1 MGEELRIVGKSV
13 PRLDGYEKAT
23 GAAKFTGDMW
33 LYRMLHGKVLR
44 SPYAHARIVSIDT
57 SRAEKLE
64 GVKAILTHKDVP
76 RALIGESGIED
87 AYILPD
93 KVRFVGDEVL
103 AVAAESEEIAEQAL
117 ELIDVKYEELPIVLT
132 PEEALRPGAP
142 LIPPPEVSTTNL
154 SEVDSRTLVLERGDV
169 EKGFGEADLIVE
181 DNYHTSFVQHLPI
194 EPRAC
199 LAKWDNEK
207 LTVWVSTQQPFPYR
221 QTIASVLGIPQTR
234 VKLISPYL
242 GGSFGSKYEGR
253 YAILAAIMAEKT
265 GRPVMFRFTREED
278 MLSKMRQAVDIQI
291 RLGVKKDGTFSAIL
305 GKLITASGGYIWS
318 HNTAAAA
325 PILGLFRSPHA
336 KYEALGVYT
345 NHPYTGEMRGVTTA
359 IITFGLAQSIDRIAE
374 ELGLDPVEFI
384 KRTHIQA
391 GDECKVSHRQR
402 DGVVLSSCG
411 LDECLERGA
420 EAIGWRAKWK
430 GYRTP
435 VEVRGHKR
443 VGIGMAA
450 MTQGSSIPT
459 AASGS
464 VVKINS
470 DGTVDLL
477 MPVVEMGTGTK
488 TTQVQVLAE
497 ALGIPIEIV
506 HVINADTEVTP
517 LCPYGQIASTSAHTE
532 ALATKLAGEDARQ
545 QLLEQAAI
553 ELHVKPEA
561 LEIEDGVIYV
571 KDNPDTATSIREI
584 AAMTGAGT
592 TPVVGRGVVT
602 CPNWPAKARSYGAV
616 FAEVEVDTETGEVA
630 VLKYVSAHDVGRA
643 INPAIVQGQIIGGV
657 VMGIGWALSEELHFD
672 NQGRP
677 LNFSLTDYKI
687 FTSADCPEIIPIIV
701 ESDDPLGPYGAKGFG
716 EAPLSAVPGCI
727 ANAIY
732 NAIGI
737 RFKELPITPEKVLK
751 ALREGRREYP

>member
-1 MGEELRIVGKSV
+1 MGEELRVVGKNIT
-13 PRLDGYEKAT
+13 RLDAYEKAT

-33 LYRMLHGKVLR
+33 LYGMLYGKILR

-64 GVKAILTHKDVP
+64 GVKAILTHKDIP
-76 RALIGESGIED
+76 RVLIGESGVED
-87 AYILPD
+87 AYVLPH

-117 ELIDVKYEELPIVLT
+117 ELIDVEYEELSIVLAS
-132 PEEALRPGAP
+132 EEALRPGAP
-142 LIPPPEVSTTNL
+142 LIPPPEVSVTNL
-154 SEVDSRTLVLERGDV
+154 LEVDSRTLISERGDV
-169 EKGFGEADLIVE
+169 GKGFSEADLIVE
-181 DNYHTSFVQHLPI
+181 DNYHTSFVQHMPI

-199 LAKWDNEK
+199 LAKWDGEK
-207 LTVWVSTQQPFPYR
+207 LLVWVGTQQPFAYR
-221 QTIASVLGIPQTR
+221 QTIARVLGIPQTR
-234 VKLISPYL
+234 VKLVSPYL

-278 MLSKMRQAVDIQI
+278 MLSKMRQAADIQVRI
-291 RLGVKKDGTFSAIL
+291 GVKKDGIFSAIF
-305 GKLITASGGYIWS
+305 GKLTTDSGGYIWS
-318 HNTAAAA
+318 RNTTAATPVRA
-325 PILGLFRSPHA
+325 LFRTPHA
-336 KYEALGVYT
+336 RYEALAVYT
-345 NHPYTGEMRGVTTA
+345 NHPYTGEMRGVTNA
-359 IITFGLAQSIDRIAE
+359 IITFGLAQSIDGIAE
-374 ELGLDPVEFI
+374 ELGLDPVEYI
-384 KRTHIQA
+384 KRTHIQP
-391 GDECKVSHRQR
+391 GDECKATGERE
-402 DGVVLSSCG
+402 GTVLSSCG

-420 EAIGWRAKWK
+420 EAIGWRRKWK
-430 GYRTP
+430 GYQTP

-443 VGIGMAA
+443 IGIGMTAITHTSSTAA
-450 MTQGSSIPT
+450 

-477 MPVVEMGTGTK
+477 VPVTEMGTGCM
-488 TTQVQVLAE
+488 TTQAQVLAE
-497 ALGIPIEIV
+497 ALGIPFEIV
-506 HVINADTEVTP
+506 HVVNADTEVTP
-517 LCPYGQIASTSAHTE
+517 LCPYGQIASTAAHTE

-553 ELHVKPEA
+553 ALDVKPEA
-561 LEIEDGVIYV
+561 LEIDDGVIYV
-571 KDNPDTATSIREI
+571 KDNPDIAISIRQL
-584 AAMTGAGT
+584 AAKVGAGIA
-592 TPVVGRGVVT
+592 PVVGRGVVT
-602 CPNWPAKARSYGAV
+602 CPNWPAKARSFGAG
-616 FAEVEVDTETGEVA
+616 FAEVEVDTETGEVR
-630 VLKYVSAHDVGRA
+630 VLKYVAAHDVGRA

-657 VMGIGWALSEELHFD
+657 VMGISWGLSEELRFD

-716 EAPLSAVPGCI
+716 EAPLVGVPGCI

-751 ALREGRREYP
+751 ALREGKREYP

>member
-1 MGEELRIVGKSV
+1 MTEKLRVVGKSI
-13 PRLDGYEKAT
+13 PRLDAYEKAT
-23 GAAKFTGDMW
+23 GAARFTGDMW
-33 LYRMLHGKVLR
+33 LYGMLHGKILR

-57 SRAEKLE
+57 SKAEKLE

-76 RALIGESGIED
+76 RALIGESGVED
-87 AYILPD
+87 AYVLPD
-93 KVRFVGDEVL
+93 KVRFAGDEVL

-117 ELIDVKYEELPIVLT
+117 ELIDVEYEELPVVLT

-142 LIPPPEVSTTNL
+142 LIPPPEVSATNL
-154 SEVDSRTLVLERGDV
+154 STVASRTLISERGDV
-169 EKGFGEADLIVE
+169 EKGFSEADLIVE

-199 LAKWDNEK
+199 LAKWDDGK
-207 LTVWVSTQQPFPYR
+207 LLVWVGTQQPFAYR
-221 QTIASVLGIPQTR
+221 QTIARVLGIPQTR
-234 VKLISPYL
+234 VKLVSPYL

-278 MLSKMRQAVDIQI
+278 MLSKMRQAADIQVKI
-291 RLGVKKDGTFSAIL
+291 GVKKDGTFSAIF
-305 GKLITASGGYIWS
+305 GKLTTASGGYSWS
-318 HNTAAAA
+318 HNTAAAT
-325 PILGLFRSPHA
+325 PIRALFRTPHA
-336 KYEALGVYT
+336 RYEALAAYT
-345 NHPYTGEMRGVTTA
+345 NHPYTGEMRGVANA
-359 IITFGLAQSIDRIAE
+359 IMTFGLAQSIDRIAE

-384 KRTHIQA
+384 KRTHIQT
-391 GDECKVSHRQR
+391 GDECKATRER
-402 DGVVLSSCG
+402 EGTVLSSCG

-420 EAIGWRAKWK
+420 EAIGWREKWQ

-443 VGIGMAA
+443 VGMGMAA
-450 MTQGSSIPT
+450 MTHPSSIST

-477 MPVVEMGTGTK
+477 IPVTEMGTGGK
-488 TTQVQVLAE
+488 TTQAQVLAE
-497 ALGIPIEIV
+497 ASGIPFETI
-506 HVINADTEVTP
+506 HVINADTEVVP
-517 LCPYGQIASTSAHTE
+517 LCPYGQIASTAAHTE
-532 ALATKLAGEDARQ
+532 ALATKLAGEDAKRQ
-545 QLLEQAAI
+545 LVEQAAI
-553 ELHVKPEA
+553 ELNVKPGA

-571 KDNPDTATSIREI
+571 KDNPGIAISIRQL
-584 AAMTGAGT
+584 AAKVGAGI

-602 CPNWPAKARSYGAV
+602 CPNWPARARSFGAV
-616 FAEVEVDTETGEVA
+616 FAEVEVDMETGEVR
-630 VLKYVSAHDVGRA
+630 VLRCVSAHDVGRA
-643 INPAIVQGQIIGGV
+643 INPAIVKGQIIGGV
-657 VMGIGWALSEELHFD
+657 LMGIGWALSEELCFD

-687 FTSADCPEIIPIIV
+687 LTSADCPEIIPIIV
-701 ESDDPLGPYGAKGFG
+701 EPGDPLGPYGAKGFG
-716 EAPLSAVPGCI
+716 EAPIVAVPGCI

-737 RFKELPITPEKVLK
+737 RFKELPITPDKVVK
-751 ALREGRREYP
+751 AVREGKREYL

>member
-1 MGEELRIVGKSV
+1 MAEELRVVGKNIT
-13 PRLDGYEKAT
+13 RLDAYEKAT

-33 LYRMLHGKVLR
+33 LYGMLYGKILR

-57 SRAEKLE
+57 SKAEKLE

-76 RALIGESGIED
+76 RVLIGESGVED
-87 AYILPD
+87 AYVLPH

-117 ELIDVKYEELPIVLT
+117 ELIDVEYEELSIVLA

-142 LIPPPEVSTTNL
+142 LIPPPEVSATNL
-154 SEVDSRTLVLERGDV
+154 LEVDSRTLISERGDV
-169 EKGFGEADLIVE
+169 EKGFSEADLIVE
-181 DNYHTSFVQHLPI
+181 DNYHTSFVQHMPI

-199 LAKWDNEK
+199 LAKWDGEK
-207 LTVWVSTQQPFPYR
+207 LLVWVSTQQPFAYR
-221 QTIASVLGIPQTR
+221 QTIARVLGIPQTR
-234 VKLISPYL
+234 VKLVSPYL

-265 GRPVMFRFTREED
+265 GRPVMFRFTKEED
-278 MLSKMRQAVDIQI
+278 MLSKMRQAADIQVRI
-291 RLGVKKDGTFSAIL
+291 GVKNDGIFSAIF
-305 GKLITASGGYIWS
+305 GKLTTDSGGYIWS
-318 HNTAAAA
+318 RNTTAATPVRA
-325 PILGLFRSPHA
+325 LFRTPHA
-336 KYEALGVYT
+336 RYEALAVYT
-345 NHPYTGEMRGVTTA
+345 NHPYTGEMRGVTNA

-374 ELGLDPVEFI
+374 ELGLDPVDYI
-384 KRTHIQA
+384 KRTHIQP
-391 GDECKVSHRQR
+391 GDECKATGERE
-402 DGVVLSSCG
+402 GTVLSSCG

-420 EAIGWRAKWK
+420 EAIGWREKWK

-443 VGIGMAA
+443 IGIGMTAITHTSSTAA
-450 MTQGSSIPT
+450 

-477 MPVVEMGTGTK
+477 VPVTEMGTGCM
-488 TTQVQVLAE
+488 TTQAQVLAE
-497 ALGIPIEIV
+497 ALGIPFEIV
-506 HVINADTEVTP
+506 HVVNADTEVTP
-517 LCPYGQIASTSAHTE
+517 LCPYGQIASTAAHTE
-532 ALATKLAGEDARQ
+532 ALATKLAGDDARQ

-553 ELHVKPEA
+553 ALDVKPEA

-571 KDNPDTATSIREI
+571 KDNPNIAISIRQL
-584 AAMTGAGT
+584 AAKVGAGIA
-592 TPVVGRGVVT
+592 PVVGRGVVT
-602 CPNWPAKARSYGAV
+602 CPNWPAKARSFGAG
-616 FAEVEVDTETGEVA
+616 FAEVEVDTETGEVR
-630 VLKYVSAHDVGRA
+630 VLKYVAAHDVGRA

-657 VMGIGWALSEELHFD
+657 IMGISWGLSEELRFD
-672 NQGRP
+672 NQGKP

-716 EAPLSAVPGCI
+716 EAPIVGVPGCI

-751 ALREGRREYP
+751 ALREGKREYP